1 LPTSHFFSKLL
12 KSSTIFYNIIS
23 LMSRVLLSINTYYLF
38 IYIIYIFFPYISM
51 PLIRLS
57 SINSTSPFYPQ

>member
-1 LPTSHFFSKLL
+1 
-12 KSSTIFYNIIS
+12 
-23 LMSRVLLSINTYYLF
+23 MSRALLSINTYYLF

-57 SINSTSPFYPQ
+57 FTNSTSLSYPQ